1 MTQSQWG
8 KISFGGSY
16 YRKGNEISFQQ
27 YENTSSKI
35 VSTNCALSSNL
46 GTFNVTLPLD
56 HYCFLPFWAENKQT
70 SPKPKNCKMQ
80 QIPFLVTT
88 RYRNHLGTFNVTLPL
103 DQYCFLPFWG
113 ENKQTSQKPKNCKMQ
128 QILFL
133 VTTSFRNLLGSWI
146 QTFYIFHHLFSK
158 RKGL

>member
-1 MTQSQWG
+1 MVDNL
-8 KISFGGSY
+8 FVP
-16 YRKGNEISFQQ
+16 
-27 YENTSSKI
+27 SSKQPSVI
-35 VSTNCALSSNL
+35 YCRLTDFYAPLWFFGYFFSTFTLLWPFLWFLKWSNIHLESLSTNCALSSNL

-56 HYCFLPFWAENKQT
+56 HYCFF
-70 SPKPKNCKMQ
+70 
-80 QIPFLVTT
+80 
-88 RYRNHLGTFNVTLPL
+88 
-103 DQYCFLPFWG
+103 PFWG

-158 RKGL
+158 RKGS